1 MLVRGD
7 ILDRDLKK
15 ELISLV
21 GDNLKETGMWI
32 DDCFFDKKSKNLEVV
47 LDSNED
53 MTIDRIVE
61 ATKIIDPIVDK
72 ANFIEG
78 KYVLDIYGKAK
89 GD

>member
-21 GDNLKETGMWI
+21 GDSLKETGMWI
-32 DDCFFDKKSKNLEVV
+32 DDCFFDKKGKNLEVV
-47 LDSNED
+47 LDSND
-53 MTIDRIVE
+53 DLTIDKIVE
-61 ATKIIDPIVDK
+61 ATKIINPIVDK